1 MQADNP
7 HVGSSLDD
15 LLDEDG
21 ALEEVSA
28 IAIKRVIAWQIEQAM
43 KAEGISKTQ
52 LAKRMH
58 TSRSQL
64 DRVLD
69 HKSPSLTIETLSH
82 AVSALGYRFQCGLV
96 PARAL

>member
-1 MQADNP
+1 MQTDNQRI
-7 HVGSSLDD
+7 GSGLDQ

-28 IAIKRVIAWQIEQAM
+28 IAIKRVIAWQIEEAM
-43 KAEGISKTQ
+43 KAAGVSKAE

-69 HKSPSLTIETLSH
+69 HRSPSLTIETLSRV
-82 AVSALGYRFQCGLV
+82 VSALGYRFQCGLV
-96 PARAL
+96 PAAA